1 MTQPCFKISALLPL
15 VLMIAACASVASVV
29 YPVNTDAARI
39 KQGAYTLDPTHA
51 NVIFSLS
58 HLGFSTYYGRFNKIS
73 GSLDFDEENPEAS
86 QLYISIEANS
96 VDTNNAT
103 LDAMLE
109 AESMFNAEVH
119 PIITFVSSAIE
130 PTGKN
135 TGIVTGDLT
144 LAGTTRPLSLTVT
157 FVGSGTNPVSGTKTV
172 GFNATGTLVRS
183 SFGLKEWLPLVGDE
197 VTLQIE
203 AEFNPTPQ

>member
-1 MTQPCFKISALLPL
+1 MTQPYFKIGVLLPL
-15 VLMIAACASVASVV
+15 VLTVAACASVASVV
-29 YPVNTDAARI
+29 YPVNTEAGRI
-39 KQGAYTLDPTHA
+39 KQGEYTLDPTHA

-58 HLGFSTYYGRFNKIS
+58 HLGFSTYYGRFNDIS
-73 GSLDFDEENPEAS
+73 GSLDFNDADPEAS
-86 QLYISIEANS
+86 RLFISIEANS

-103 LDAMLE
+103 LEAMLK
-109 AESMFNAEVH
+109 AENMFNAEAH
-119 PIITFVSSAIE
+119 PSITFVSTAIE
-130 PTGKN
+130 TTGEN

-144 LAGTTRPLSLTVT
+144 IAGTTMPLSLTVT

-183 SFGLKEWLPLVGDE
+183 AFGLKEWLPIVGDD